1 MPLPLGFKQA
11 PRTFGTVAFAVCGGQ
26 KAADF
31 MRSERLSKKFSM
43 GACVEPIPVYNA
55 RPAFPISQILTEG
68 LDSARVWSYN
78 SGLACRVGQASLFNN
93 LSQATC
99 VGARKSNSARAYA
112 DGCLHPEV

>member
-1 MPLPLGFKQA
+1 
-11 PRTFGTVAFAVCGGQ
+11 
-26 KAADF
+26 
-31 MRSERLSKKFSM
+31 MR
-43 GACVEPIPVYNA
+43 A
-55 RPAFPISQILTEG
+55 PAFPISQILTEG